1 MKRKNILLG
10 AALVLTI
17 AVVGGTMAVQTLA
30 SPERI
35 LKQAQDK
42 ARAKGKE
49 LTVGSLDVK
58 VFPRPVIHAQQ
69 VALEG
74 VGEAERVQATMQ
86 LFPLLFGRVEPA
98 QVIVEGG
105 TFSDPKGR
113 DWRVERAELDSAMDW
128 RGVKVDASLSRNG
141 QTAHVTGKF
150 ADLSKIGHRG
160 EKTRGRIE
168 MEFGETRAT
177 AEGQF
182 SLDGMRGHTVKATMR
197 TGSLDDVF
205 AFVGVDRAKTAPLEV
220 TADVRDDGELIHLDD
235 IQLTLG
241 KMHAKGSGTVAMG
254 GDKPVLDAKLAAD
267 RFDWRQALEDMG
279 HQSQPKEPS
288 KFIFRDKKL
297 AWKSFTHLRGLR
309 GKVEATAQWARL
321 GNGIEL
327 QQPRAHF
334 TFEDDRVVLDIWQAQ
349 LLGGTGHGKMRFDG
363 TKKTIHF
370 EGTGDNV
377 LLQRWFH
384 ERGRDHNFKGGPM
397 QVRMSLAMQGE
408 TWRDLAASVSGPI
421 SIRMGAG
428 TYDRQ
433 KAGDWEA
440 LMAEFSKKDS
450 TGQINFECAA
460 VNMRFENGVARGD
473 SIVGARS
480 TLTKLLTSG
489 VVDMREEHLDLR
501 GKLHPIAD
509 GKVGLAAIAG
519 DLQIEG
525 PLRKPHVQID
535 PAKKPAVVGRAIAAL
550 ATLGLSAAATAHE
563 GDKGDP
569 CAIVPAG
576 KPAARETTP
585 QVNAKKTDA
594 VVSMANVR

>member
-1 MKRKNILLG
+1 
-10 AALVLTI
+10 
-17 AVVGGTMAVQTLA
+17 
-30 SPERI
+30 
-35 LKQAQDK
+35 
-42 ARAKGKE
+42 
-49 LTVGSLDVK
+49 
-58 VFPRPVIHAQQ
+58 
-69 VALEG
+69 
-74 VGEAERVQATMQ
+74 
-86 LFPLLFGRVEPA
+86 
-98 QVIVEGG
+98 
-105 TFSDPKGR
+105 
-113 DWRVERAELDSAMDW
+113 
-128 RGVKVDASLSRNG
+128 
-141 QTAHVTGKF
+141 
-150 ADLSKIGHRG
+150 
-160 EKTRGRIE
+160 
-168 MEFGETRAT
+168 
-177 AEGQF
+177 
-182 SLDGMRGHTVKATMR
+182 
-197 TGSLDDVF
+197 
-205 AFVGVDRAKTAPLEV
+205 
-220 TADVRDDGELIHLDD
+220 
-235 IQLTLG
+235 
-241 KMHAKGSGTVAMG
+241 
-254 GDKPVLDAKLAAD
+254 
-267 RFDWRQALEDMG
+267 MG
-279 HQSQPKEPS
+279 HQSAPKEPS

-297 AWKSFTHLRGLR
+297 AWKTFTHLKGMR
-309 GKVEATAQWARL
+309 GKVEANAQWARL

-327 QQPRAHF
+327 QQPRVHF

-370 EGTGDNV
+370 DGTGDNV

-408 TWRDLAASVSGPI
+408 TWRDLAASVTGPV

-460 VNMRFENGVARGD
+460 VNVRFENGVARGD

-489 VVDMREEHLDLR
+489 VIDMREEHLDLR
-501 GKLHPIAD
+501 GKLHPLDA
-509 GKVGLAAIAG
+509 KVGLAAIAG

-569 CAIVPAG
+569 CAIVPAAAKAKPGEGQVTAKQGG
-576 KPAARETTP
+576 K
-585 QVNAKKTDA
+585 
-594 VVSMANVR
+594 VSMAGVR

>member
-1 MKRKNILLG
+1 MKRRN
-10 AALVLTI
+10 LVLGTALALTI
-17 AVVGGTMAVQTLA
+17 VVVGGAMAVQTLA

-58 VFPRPVIHAQQ
+58 VLPRPVIHAQK
-69 VALEG
+69 VVLEG
-74 VGEAERVQATMQ
+74 IGEAERVDAVMQ

-98 QVIVEGG
+98 QVVIEGG
-105 TFSDPKGR
+105 TFSDPRGR

-150 ADLSKIGHRG
+150 ADLSNFGHRG

-168 MEFGETRAT
+168 MEFGETRAS
-177 AEGQF
+177 ADGEF
-182 SLDGMRGHTVKATMR
+182 SLDGMRGHAVKATLR

-220 TADVRDDGELIHLDD
+220 TADVRDEGDTIHLDD
-235 IQLTLG
+235 IRLTLG
-241 KMHAKGSGTVAMG
+241 RMHATGSGTVAMG
-254 GDKPVLDAKLAAD
+254 GDKPMLEAKLAAD

-279 HQSQPKEPS
+279 HARKPNEASN
-288 KFIFRDKKL
+288 FVFRDKKL
-297 AWKSFTHLRGLR
+297 AWKTFTHLRGLR
-309 GKVEATAQWARL
+309 GKVEASAQWARL

-327 QQPRAHF
+327 QQPKAHF
-334 TFEDDRVVLDIWQAQ
+334 TFDDDRVVLDLWQAS
-349 LLGGTGHGKMRFDG
+349 LLGGSGRGSMKFDG
-363 TKKTIHF
+363 TKKTIVF
-370 EGTGDNV
+370 EGSGDHL

-397 QVRMSLAMQGE
+397 QVRMALAMQGE
-408 TWRDLAASVSGPI
+408 TWRDLAASVTGPLA
-421 SIRMGAG
+421 IRMGPG

-440 LMAEFSKKDS
+440 LMAAFSKKDS

-460 VNMRFENGVARGD
+460 VNLRFENGVARGE

-480 TLTKLLTSG
+480 TLSKLLTSG
-489 VVDMREEHLDLR
+489 VIDLREEHVDLR
-501 GKLHPIAD
+501 GKLHPVSD

-525 PLRKPHVQID
+525 PLRKMHVQMD
-535 PAKKPAVVGRAIAAL
+535 PAKKPAIVGRAIAAI
-550 ATLGLSAAATAHE
+550 ATLGLSAAAAAND
-563 GDKGDP
+563 GDRSDP
-569 CAIVPAG
+569 CAVVPTA
-576 KPAARETTP
+576 KP
-585 QVNAKKTDA
+585 QVRKTQVTSKLA
-594 VVSMANVR
+594 S